1 VLDPVSVTAPV
12 PAKVTEPVPLMLPPK
27 ITASLWSNTR
37 AELLVMSPVMLPVVL
52 PLPIC
57 SVPALI
63 VVPPA

>member
-1 VLDPVSVTAPV
+1 MS
-12 PAKVTEPVPLMLPPK
+12 EPLLAMAGLARNSPLP
-27 ITASLWSNTR
+27 
-37 AELLVMSPVMLPVVL
+37 